1 MTNTTWKSI
10 PATEA
15 CDLLDFW
22 ANAPWPMDMDQA
34 HQYAA
39 QLGWTVEEE
48 DGENFLV
55 NEVSGL
61 TSTDV
66 DTPVMPS
73 GETAS
78 ITFNITDYIRDVT
91 DESKVF
97 LNDQFTLYYREATAR
112 WGAGDLSTTEG
123 NLRIAQWELGADKG
137 RINIIE
143 SNKTIRANFDTPHY
157 AKVLRELGE

>member
-10 PATEA
+10 PAAEA

-39 QLGWTVEEE
+39 QLRTVEEE
-48 DGENFLV
+48 DGEHFLV

-66 DTPVMPS
+66 DTPVMP
-73 GETAS
+73 
-78 ITFNITDYIRDVT
+78 FRRNRLDYV
-91 DESKVF
+91 
-97 LNDQFTLYYREATAR
+97 
-112 WGAGDLSTTEG
+112 
-123 NLRIAQWELGADKG
+123 
-137 RINIIE
+137 
-143 SNKTIRANFDTPHY
+143 
-157 AKVLRELGE
+157 